1 MGSQYYLSDFKA
13 CDLTMYKT
21 VDTMFYM
28 SDWPAQN
35 LQGKKYTATYTAQ

>member
-1 MGSQYYLSDFKA
+1 MGSQSYLSDFKA
-13 CDLTMYKT
+13 CDLTMYKM